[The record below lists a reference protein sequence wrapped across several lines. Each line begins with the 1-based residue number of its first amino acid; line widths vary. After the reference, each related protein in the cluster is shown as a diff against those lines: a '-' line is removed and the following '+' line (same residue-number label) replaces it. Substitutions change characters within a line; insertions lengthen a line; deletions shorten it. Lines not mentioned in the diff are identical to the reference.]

1 MSSAQSFTTQVTGAA
16 TAHYEVANFF
26 SRKESNSRKEVTLMT
41 YSKPEVRLL
50 DSALGAIQGTPKPS
64 AQVLD
69 SASQSKLTNAAYEA
83 DE

>member
-1 MSSAQSFTTQVTGAA
+1 M
-16 TAHYEVANFF
+16 N
-26 SRKESNSRKEVTLMT
+26 

>member
-1 MSSAQSFTTQVTGAA
+1 
-16 TAHYEVANFF
+16 
-26 SRKESNSRKEVTLMT
+26 MT
-41 YSKPEVRLL
+41 YSKPEVTLL

-69 SASQSKLTNAAYEA
+69 SASQHKLTNAAYEA